1 MEERPTG
8 MRSLPLTEKKGK
20 TKRII
25 QSSADAPTKEDLQI
39 CFHLPNGETLTM
51 LENGGIEVGHLK
63 LKLSKLLGKP
73 YQQIFL
79 TYNNMSMLDPL
90 SIIDVIKKSN
100 LQDIHIEVGYSD

>member
-8 MRSLPLTEKKGK
+8 MRSLPLTEKKGEVK
-20 TKRII
+20 KPI
-25 QSSADAPTKEDLQI
+25 QFSADTPTKEDLEI

-51 LENGGIEVGHLK
+51 QENRGIEVGHLK
-63 LKLSKLLGKP
+63 LKLSKMLGKP

-90 SIIDVIKKSN
+90 SIIDVTKKVN
-100 LQDIHIEVGYSD
+100 LQKIDIEVGYSD